1 MTRDDLS
8 GKEGEPVPLAPYR
21 LVWLALW
28 AEATLQE
35 EAELT
40 EHLRTA
46 LAPHGTVVVHARGPF
61 HRTPEMLHF
70 EIDLTPEGSAPD
82 CMRALGFTWND
93 DSTWNDEWERPV
105 NGGVFLHPAVYGA
118 LAGEM
123 EAAAAPRFE
132 TGDVVLVRD
141 SAVTRR
147 LSLAGAEVTVGHP
160 EYDYDTDPARRMW
173 YYSVLVEGQEE
184 SENIDEADMEATG
197 RHVQVY
203 GERISVSTH
212 GVLMSPSDQFDE

>member
-1 MTRDDLS
+1 MTPDDPS
-8 GKEGEPVPLAPYR
+8 SDEGKPVPLAPYR

-28 AEATLQE
+28 AEATPQE

-70 EIDLTPEGSAPD
+70 EIDLTPDGSAPD
-82 CMRALGFTWND
+82 CMHALGFTRNND
-93 DSTWNDEWERPV
+93 ATWNDEWERPV

-141 SAVTRR
+141 SAETRR
-147 LSLAGAEVTVGHP
+147 LGLAGAEVTVGPP
-160 EYDYDTDPARRMW
+160 EYEYDTDPARRTW
-173 YYSVLVEGQEE
+173 HYSVLVEGQEE
-184 SENIDEADMEATG
+184 SENVDEADMEPTG

-203 GERISVSTH
+203 GERTSVSTD
-212 GVLMSPSDQFDE
+212 GVVMSPSGEADG